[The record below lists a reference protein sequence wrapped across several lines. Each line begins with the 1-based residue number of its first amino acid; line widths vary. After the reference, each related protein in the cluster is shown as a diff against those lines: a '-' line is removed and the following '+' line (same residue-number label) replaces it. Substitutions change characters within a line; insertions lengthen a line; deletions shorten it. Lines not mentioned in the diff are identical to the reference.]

1 MTRLFERQKRDV
13 SLTSPPQWLLD
24 YLGAGETVSGESVTV
39 TGSLSVPAVLG
50 AFTILAEDTASLPL
64 ILYRRMERGKERATS
79 NPYYALMHDA
89 PNPEHTSMVFREFIL
104 GHMLGWGNFYAQVIY
119 DGRGRAVEL
128 WPLKPSRME
137 VFREPTGE
145 RKYLYTLENGSKRA
159 FRASDIL
166 HIPAFGFDG
175 LVGYSRV
182 AMARNSIAMAFSA
195 EKYAGRVFQ
204 NDARPSVVVKH
215 PGSLTDEAYKRL
227 RETWNQSYQGA
238 GNAGKAAILEE
249 GMDVAAIGFPPK
261 DAMFIEQQEW
271 SVTQVSRVFRIP
283 PHMLGQVN
291 RSTSWGSGIEQQELG
306 YLSHTL
312 RPWLVRIEQ
321 QLNKDLLLEAERK
334 LYFYE
339 HLTDGMLRTDITA
352 RFGAYAQ
359 AITNGWMTRNE
370 AREKENM
377 NPLKGL
383 DEPLVPLNM
392 QGADEPDPEPNPGPN
407 PQPLPLGEGEPDEDE
422 EDDVVRG
429 FVREAAER
437 IVRREVNEV
446 QDAVKRWL
454 DKGKPE
460 KFTAWLEQF
469 YRSDLPQFILKT
481 LEPMRRDV
489 SQVTGVYCLTHG
501 QIVARD
507 LEERRAVSVE
517 TWQERMPEL
526 LTNALMGEEIA
537 SSLTA
542 FAPRNDGRQRER
554 NDREEE
560 E

>member
-24 YLGAGETVSGESVTV
+24 YLGTGETVSGESVTV

-64 ILYRRMERGKERATS
+64 ILYRRMKRGKERAS
-79 NPYYALMHDA
+79 DNPYYALMHDR
-89 PNPEHTSMVFREFIL
+89 PNPEHTSMLFREFIL
-104 GHMLGWGNFYAQVIY
+104 GHMLGWGNFYAQIIY
-119 DGRGRAVEL
+119 DGRGQAQEL
-128 WPLKPSRME
+128 WPLSPARME
-137 VFREPTGE
+137 VFRDENGE
-145 RKYLYTLENGSKRA
+145 RKYLYTRENDSKRA

-182 AMARNSIAMAFSA
+182 SMARNSIAMAFSA

-204 NDARPSVVVKH
+204 NDARPSVLVKH
-215 PGSLTDEAYKRL
+215 PGSLGDKAYERL
-227 RETWNQSYQGA
+227 QESWNLSYQGA

-249 GMDVAAIGFPPK
+249 GMDVTTIGFPPK

-339 HLTDGMLRTDITA
+339 HLTDGMLRTDIVA
-352 RFGAYAQ
+352 RFSAYAQ

-377 NPLKGL
+377 NPLDGL

-407 PQPLPLGEGEPDEDE
+407 PQPLPQGEGEPDEDE

-469 YRSDLPQFILKT
+469 YRSEFPQFILKT
-481 LEPMRRDV
+481 LEPMKRDV

-501 QIVARD
+501 QMVARD
-507 LEERRAVSVE
+507 LEDRRAVSVE
-517 TWQERMPEL
+517 TWQETMPEL
-526 LTNALMGEEIA
+526 LTKSLMG
-537 SSLTA
+537 
-542 FAPRNDGRQRER
+542 APETLVSGVGDGDWMSPRPKEQT
-554 NDREEE
+554 
-560 E
+560 